1 MQKFAYQAIN
11 ESGKTLSGTIEA
23 DSAEMAQNILADRG
37 LIPAGVTEAK
47 ASQSQGTALSSIDEK
62 LSVVRPPE
70 LILFTKQ
77 FRTLLQAGVP
87 ILQLLQVLENQ
98 SPNKKLKKITATM
111 SADIKEGA
119 TLYDAFRKHKT
130 FSNLYCSMVRA
141 GESSGAL
148 PEVLTRLTYIIEH
161 ENRVKSDIKS
171 ALQYPATVVIALVG
185 AFFFLLTF
193 VVPKFATV
201 FQSANLELP
210 WPTLVCML
218 LNHLI
223 TAYWYLLV
231 AGIAGLVIGLVYC
244 VKKTERGRFLKDS
257 MVLKIPILGPLFV
270 KTAMSRFSSIF
281 AILQSSGV
289 PVLDSLNIL
298 SGTIGNTAIG
308 RQFDRIR
315 GRVEEGRGIAGPL
328 SSSKYFTPMVI
339 NMVAIGEE
347 SGNLD
352 GMLREISA
360 HYDDEVA
367 YSVKRLSE
375 AIGPVLIVGLAGV
388 VGFFAFAIFL
398 PMWDLMKL
406 VNK

>member
-1 MQKFAYQAIN
+1 MPKFAYQAIN
-11 ESGKTLSGTIEA
+11 ESGKTLSGTLEA
-23 DSAEMAQNILADRG
+23 ESVELVQSILVDRG
-37 LIPAGVTEAK
+37 LIPVGVTEAK

-62 LSVVRPPE
+62 LSVVRTPE

-87 ILQLLQVLENQ
+87 ILQVLQVLENQ
-98 SPNKKLKKITATM
+98 SPNKKLKNIAATM
-111 SADIKEGA
+111 SMDIKEGA

-148 PEVLTRLTYIIEH
+148 PEVLSRLTYIIEH

-171 ALQYPATVVIALVG
+171 ALQYPATVIIALVG

-193 VVPKFATV
+193 VVPKFASV

-210 WPTLVCML
+210 WPTLVCMM
-218 LNHLI
+218 LNRLI
-223 TAYWYLLV
+223 INYWYFLI
-231 AGIAGLVIGLVYC
+231 AGIAVLVIGLVYC
-244 VKKTERGRFLKDS
+244 VKKTERGRLLKDS
-257 MVLKIPILGPLFV
+257 MVLKVPILGPLFI

-328 SSSKYFTPMVI
+328 GSSKYFTPMVI

-352 GMLREISA
+352 EMLREISA

-398 PMWDLMKL
+398 PMWDLMKM

>member
-23 DSAEMAQNILADRG
+23 DSAEMAQSILADRG

-47 ASQSQGTALSSIDEK
+47 ASQSQGASFSSIDEK
-62 LSVVRPPE
+62 LSVVRTPE

-98 SPNKKLKKITATM
+98 SPNKKLKKIAATM

-148 PEVLTRLTYIIEH
+148 PEVLSRLTYIIEH

-193 VVPKFATV
+193 VVPKFASV
-201 FQSANLELP
+201 FQTAKLELP
-210 WPTLVCML
+210 WPTQVCMI

-223 TAYWYLLV
+223 KDYWYFLI
-231 AGIAGLVIGLVYC
+231 AGTVGLVIGLVYC
-244 VKKTERGRFLKDS
+244 VKKTEQGRFLKDS
-257 MVLKIPILGPLFV
+257 LVLKVPILGPLFV

-298 SGTIGNTAIG
+298 SGTIGNSAIG

-398 PMWDLMKL
+398 PMWDLMKI